1 MKEPFVELRNISKY
15 FARVIANK
23 DVSFTINKGEV
34 LALLGENGAGKST
47 IMKALYGLYHADE
60 GEFIINNKPFIINSP
75 KDAMKLGIGM
85 IQQHFSLIP
94 AHTVLENIVLGNE
107 KGYLNKKVLA
117 EKVQSLSQ
125 KYNFNIDPNSYIKDL
140 PVGIQQKVE
149 ILKALYQDV
158 KLLIMDEPTAV
169 LTPQEAITLLD
180 FVKDFAERG
189 HSVVFISHKLQEVM
203 HIADRI
209 IVMRNGLVLGDIL
222 KSETNEKDLSK
233 LMIGKDIPVLKKTEK
248 KFSDTIL
255 KVENLTVVGK
265 QGHLALKNVSF
276 TIGKGEILGIAGVS
290 GNGQQE
296 LGETI
301 SGLYLTKEG
310 EIYLEDQ
317 PINSLTVKQR
327 IDAGIGYV
335 HADRH
340 TAGLVLDMSLSEN
353 LLLKTSFH
361 KEWSDKSFIN
371 RKKLN
376 EHAEKIVHD
385 YSVKTSGIDEQMKG
399 LSGGNQQKV
408 VLGREVEIG
417 KKLIIFDQPT
427 RGLDLG
433 AIEYVHRTILEER
446 NKGKCI
452 LLISTELSEI
462 FALSDRIGVLYDG
475 KMLRILDKENADIE
489 TIGMLMAGV
498 DELDAGKDEKIIA
511 DKHPERES
519 GADES

>member
-1 MKEPFVELRNISKY
+1 MKEPFIELQNISKY

-47 IMKALYGLYHADE
+47 VMKALYGLYHADE
-60 GEFIINNKPFIINSP
+60 GEFIINNKPCSINSP

-94 AHTVLENIVLGNE
+94 AHTVLENIILGNE
-107 KGYLNKKVLA
+107 KGVLDKKELA
-117 EKVQSLSQ
+117 EKISRLSN
-125 KYNFNIDPNSYIKDL
+125 KYNFNINPNSYIKDL
-140 PVGIQQKVE
+140 PVGVQQKVE

-158 KLLIMDEPTAV
+158 ELLIMDEPTAV
-169 LTPQEAITLLD
+169 LTPQEAITLMAFVRD
-180 FVKDFAERG
+180 FVDKG
-189 HSVVFISHKLQEVM
+189 HAVVFISHKLQEVM
-203 HIADRI
+203 RISDRI
-209 IVMRNGLVLGDIL
+209 IVMRNGIVLGDII
-222 KSETNEKDLSK
+222 KSETNEKELSR
-233 LMIGKDIPVLKKTEK
+233 LMIGKDIPVLKKTERRL
-248 KFSDTIL
+248 FETSL
-255 KVENLTVVGK
+255 RVENLTVVGK
-265 QGHLALKNVSF
+265 QGNHVLKQLSF
-276 TIGKGEILGIAGVS
+276 SIGKGEILGIAGVS

-301 SGLYLTKEG
+301 SGLYSAVEG
-310 EIYLEDQ
+310 EIYLEDKAL
-317 PINSLTVKQR
+317 NSLSVKER

-335 HADRH
+335 HADRQ

-361 KEWSDKSFIN
+361 KEWSKYSFIK

-376 EHAEKIVHD
+376 EHAEIIVHN
-385 YSVKTSGIDEQMKG
+385 YSVKTSGIDEQMKN
-399 LSGGNQQKV
+399 LSGGNQQKIV
-408 VLGREVEIG
+408 IGREVEIG
-417 KKLIIFDQPT
+417 TKLIIFDQPT

-446 NKGKCI
+446 DKGKCI

-462 FALSDRIGVLYDG
+462 FALSDRIGVIYDG
-475 KMLRILDKENADIE
+475 KLLRVMDKKDANIE

-498 DELDAGKDEKIIA
+498 DERKKDENIIT
-511 DKHPERES
+511 DKNPERKNIT
-519 GADES
+519 DES

>member
-1 MKEPFVELRNISKY
+1 MKEPFIELRNISKY

-47 IMKALYGLYHADE
+47 IMKALYGLYRADE
-60 GEFIINNKPFIINSP
+60 GEFVINNEPCIINSP
-75 KDAMKLGIGM
+75 KDAMSLGIGM

-94 AHTVLENIVLGNE
+94 AHTVLENIILGNE
-107 KGYLNKKVLA
+107 KGFLDKKILA
-117 EKVQSLSQ
+117 ENISRLSH
-125 KYNFNIDPNSYIKDL
+125 KYSFNIDPNSYIKDL
-140 PVGIQQKVE
+140 PVGVQQKVE
-149 ILKALYQDV
+149 ILKALYQEV
-158 KLLIMDEPTAV
+158 ELLIMDEPTAV
-169 LTPQEAITLLD
+169 LTPQEAITLMD
-180 FVKDFAERG
+180 FVREFVDRG
-189 HSVVFISHKLQEVM
+189 HAVVFITHKLQEVM

-209 IVMRNGLVLGDIL
+209 IVMRNGIVLGDIL
-222 KSETNEKDLSK
+222 KSETNDKDLSK
-233 LMIGKDIPVLKKTEK
+233 LMVGKDIPVLKKTK
-248 KFSDTIL
+248 KQFSETTL

-265 QGHLALKNVSF
+265 QGHHALRQISF
-276 TIGKGEILGIAGVS
+276 SIGKGEILGIAGVS

-301 SGLYLTKEG
+301 SGLYTAKEG
-310 EIYLEDQ
+310 EIYLEGKA
-317 PINSLTVKQR
+317 INSLTVKER

-361 KEWSDKSFIN
+361 KEWSKYSFIK

-376 EHAEKIVHD
+376 KHAEKIVND
-385 YSVKTSGIDEQMKG
+385 YSIKTSGIDEQMKG

-417 KKLIIFDQPT
+417 TKLIIFDQPT

-446 NKGKCI
+446 DKGKCI

-475 KMLRILDKENADIE
+475 KLLRILDKEDANIE

-498 DELDAGKDEKIIA
+498 DENNPNNIDQVITA
-511 DKHPERES
+511 KHPEKENNT
-519 GADES
+519 DES

>member
-1 MKEPFVELRNISKY
+1 MKEPFVELRSISKY

-23 DVSFTINKGEV
+23 DVSFTIHKGEV

-47 IMKALYGLYHADE
+47 IMKILYGLYHAEE
-60 GEFIINNKPFIINSP
+60 GEILLNNQPCVINSP
-75 KDAMKLGIGM
+75 KDAMSRGIGM

-107 KGYLNKKVLA
+107 RGYLDKKRLA
-117 EKVQSLSQ
+117 QNITELSR
-125 KYNFNIDPNSYIKDL
+125 KYNFNIDPNTYIKDL
-140 PVGIQQKVE
+140 PVGVQQKVE
-149 ILKALYQDV
+149 ILKALYQEV
-158 KLLIMDEPTAV
+158 ELLIMDEPTAV
-169 LTPQEAITLLD
+169 LTPQEAVTLMD
-180 FVKDFAERG
+180 FVKDFVSRG
-189 HSVVFISHKLQEVM
+189 HSVVFITHKLQEVM

-209 IVMRNGLVLGDIL
+209 IVMRNGHVLGDIL
-222 KSETNEKDLSK
+222 KEETDEKELSR
-233 LMIGKDIPVLKKTEK
+233 LMVGKDIPVLKRTK
-248 KFSDTIL
+248 KRFSETTL
-255 KVENLTVVGK
+255 KVENLTVIGK
-265 QGHLALKNVSF
+265 QGHQALKNVSF
-276 TIGKGEILGIAGVS
+276 SIGKGEILGIAGVS

-301 SGLYLTKEG
+301 SGLYTASDG
-310 EIYLEDQ
+310 EMYLEGR
-317 PINSLTVKQR
+317 PLNALTVKER

-361 KEWSDKSFIN
+361 KEWSNRSFIQ

-376 EHAEKIVHD
+376 RYAEQIVKD
-385 YSVKTSGIDEQMKG
+385 YSVKTSGIDELMKG

-408 VLGREVEIG
+408 VLAREVEIG

-446 NKGKCI
+446 DKGKCI

-475 KMLRILDKENADIE
+475 RLLRILDREEATIE
-489 TIGMLMAGV
+489 TVGMLMAGV
-498 DELDAGKDEKIIA
+498 DERDSTQRGMMSRDRVTEK
-511 DKHPERES
+511 ENT
-519 GADES
+519 ADES

>member
-1 MKEPFVELRNISKY
+1 MNEPFIELRHISKY

-23 DVSFTINKGEV
+23 DVSFKINKGEV

-60 GEFIINNKPFIINSP
+60 GEFIRNNEPCIINSP
-75 KDAMKLGIGM
+75 KDAMNLGIGM
-85 IQQHFSLIP
+85 IQQHFALIP

-107 KGYLNKKVLA
+107 KGFLDKVKLTQ
-117 EKVQSLSQ
+117 KISSLCQ
-125 KYNFNIDPNSYIKDL
+125 KYQFNIDPNSYVKDL
-140 PVGIQQKVE
+140 PVGVQQKVE
-149 ILKALYQDV
+149 ILKALYLDV
-158 KLLIMDEPTAV
+158 ELLIMDEPTAV
-169 LTPQEAITLLD
+169 LTPQEAVNLMD
-180 FVKDFAERG
+180 FVRDFVSRG
-189 HSVVFISHKLQEVM
+189 HSVVFITHKLQEVM

-209 IVMRNGLVLGDIL
+209 IVMRNGVVLGDIL
-222 KSETNEKDLSK
+222 KNETNEKELSK
-233 LMIGKDIPVLKKTEK
+233 LMIGKDLPSLTKLKNDFNET
-248 KFSDTIL
+248 L
-255 KVENLTVVGK
+255 LTVDNISVIGNK
-265 QGHLALKNVSF
+265 GNYALKGISF

-301 SGLYLTKEG
+301 SGLHSASDG
-310 EIYLEDQ
+310 EIYLEDV
-317 PINSLTVKQR
+317 PINSMSVRER

-353 LLLKTSFH
+353 LLLKTSFNN
-361 KEWSDKSFIN
+361 EWSEHAFIN

-376 EHAEKIVHD
+376 SYAEQVVKD
-385 YSVKTSGIDEQMKG
+385 YSVKTSGIDEIMRG
-399 LSGGNQQKV
+399 LSGGNQQKI
-408 VLGREVEIG
+408 VLAREVEIG

-433 AIEYVHRTILEER
+433 AIEYVHRTILSER

-462 FALSDRIGVLYDG
+462 FTLSDRIGVLYDG
-475 KMLRILDKENADIE
+475 KLLRIINREEANIQ

-498 DELDAGKDEKIIA
+498 ESPEPDNNNIAEKLQ
-511 DKHPERES
+511 KK
-519 GADES
+519 GGNK